1 MISQF
6 VIWGADV
13 YIQYVR
19 PKTAIFSLQAL
30 LTESGNHHCNVS
42 YFLHVNLLQF
52 HGRNCLLSMGKWWG
66 YGNTYVAQTLK
77 FDRRFFW
84 AFFFFFLRKGSWV
97 SACRVEKRESEPVK
111 KGRLCSSLQ
120 THMLAS

>member
-84 AFFFFFLRKGSWV
+84 AFFFFFK
-97 SACRVEKRESEPVK
+97 KRELGVCMQSGK
-111 KGRLCSSLQ
+111 
-120 THMLAS
+120 A